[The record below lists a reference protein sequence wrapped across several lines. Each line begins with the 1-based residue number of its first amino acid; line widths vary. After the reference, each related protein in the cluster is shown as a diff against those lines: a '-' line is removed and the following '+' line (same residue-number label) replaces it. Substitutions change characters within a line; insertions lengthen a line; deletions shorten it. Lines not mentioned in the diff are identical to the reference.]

1 MCDDTG
7 LKIMS
12 EAQDKSIL
20 DRVFPVAE
28 EDQWMVDLLER
39 HQVRAIIEPE
49 PEQVDQA
56 ASLRHRLAG
65 LVVSGCTQVFWY
77 GLETIVDSSQM
88 LTSRLPRSG
97 RR

>member
-7 LKIMS
+7 QSVMS
-12 EAQDKSIL
+12 ESHNESIL
-20 DRVFPVAE
+20 DKAFPIAE

-39 HQVRAIIEPE
+39 HQVRDIVVP
-49 PEQVDQA
+49 DQEEEV
-56 ASLRHRLAG
+56 ASLRHRVAG
-65 LVVSGCTQVFWY
+65 FVVSGCTQVFWY
-77 GLETIVDSSQM
+77 GLETIVDTTLV